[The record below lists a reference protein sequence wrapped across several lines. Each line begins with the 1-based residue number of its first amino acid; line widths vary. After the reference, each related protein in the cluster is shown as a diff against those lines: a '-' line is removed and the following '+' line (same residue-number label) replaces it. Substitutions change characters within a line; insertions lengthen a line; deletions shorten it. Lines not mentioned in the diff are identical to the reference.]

1 MHRPPARP
9 PAALP
14 LAALAAFGVLLG
26 LVAADWPPLVRW
38 DDAVSAAL
46 RGYGTDRPVLVDWL
60 RTLTGLAATI
70 PFVAVGAAATV
81 LFAVRRERRPALFCA
96 LVTAA
101 VPIAWGIM
109 HWALHNPRPVD
120 GFVVVDS
127 SGFPSG
133 HASNAAAFA
142 IALVLLVWPRA
153 GAATRAATLL
163 AAAIFALF
171 IGFTRVALLAHWPTD
186 VLGGLLL
193 AAALVPI
200 AARIANLGGVDRE
213 SGVHP
218 PPRAGGGA
226 RV

>member
-1 MHRPPARP
+1 MRPPPARP
-9 PAALP
+9 PAVLSV
-14 LAALAAFGVLLG
+14 AALAAFGVLLG

-46 RGYGTDRPVLVDWL
+46 RAYGTDRAVLVDWL
-60 RTLTGLAATI
+60 RTLTAFAATI

-81 LFAVRRERRPALFCA
+81 LFAVRRERRAALFCA

-133 HASNAAAFA
+133 HTSNAAAFA
-142 IALVLLVWPRA
+142 FALALLVWPRA
-153 GAATRAATLL
+153 GAAARAATCL
-163 AAAIFALF
+163 AGAVFAGF

-186 VLGGLLL
+186 VLGAALL
-193 AAALVPI
+193 AAALVSI
-200 AARIANLGGVDRE
+200 AARVANLGRGD
-213 SGVHP
+213 
-218 PPRAGGGA
+218 AA
-226 RV
+226 

>member
-1 MHRPPARP
+1 MHRSLARP

-38 DDAVSAAL
+38 DSAVSADL
-46 RGYGTDRPVLVDWL
+46 RAFGAVRPVLVDWL
-60 RTLTGLAATI
+60 RALTGLAATI
-70 PFVAVGAAATV
+70 PYLAVGAAATV
-81 LFAVRRERRPALFCA
+81 LFALRRDRRAAVFCA

-101 VPIAWGIM
+101 VPILWSVQ

-120 GFVVVDS
+120 GFVVVTS

-133 HASNAAAFA
+133 HTSNAAAL
-142 IALVLLVWPRA
+142 ALGAVLLAWPRVGA
-153 GAATRAATLL
+153 GARLASCL
-163 AAAIFALF
+163 AAAVFTGF

-193 AAALVPI
+193 AAAVVPV
-200 AARIANLGGVDRE
+200 AARIATLGRARVDR
-213 SGVHP
+213 
-218 PPRAGGGA
+218 
-226 RV
+226 